1 LFTTESCDFS
11 RGRFKEPDFPNY
23 IAKKLDEM
31 GHELYPQVER
41 GSFGRGQIIIKDN
54 ETLIGG
60 TDPRADS
67 TVVAW

>member
-1 LFTTESCDFS
+1 
-11 RGRFKEPDFPNY
+11 
-23 IAKKLDEM
+23 M
-31 GHELYPQVER
+31 GHEIYPQVER

-67 TVVAW
+67 AVAAW